1 MLVVPTAGRRLFS
14 PSTRENG
21 VLVTHKI
28 SGRIV
33 GRLKGISVWQ
43 ARNAGSCELDDLPT
57 STYSGNHLAIACGLR
72 LRTKIHTSSR
82 SMGHTITIVTIQ
94 PHLERAVPAIGA

>member
-43 ARNAGSCELDDLPT
+43 ARNAGSCEL
-57 STYSGNHLAIACGLR
+57 
-72 LRTKIHTSSR
+72 
-82 SMGHTITIVTIQ
+82 
-94 PHLERAVPAIGA
+94 